1 MQAFRGGRGVRFPV
15 SGHRSKIDRESE
27 KKNAGGT
34 GVRETASGDGMSF
47 SVGDKK
53 KCLRRYHMN
62 EALKEVRT
70 RAGNRGLRGQ
80 F

>member
-15 SGHRSKIDRESE
+15 SGHRSKTDRESE
-27 KKNAGGT
+27 KNNAGGT

-53 KCLRRYHMN
+53 MSEKIPHERSP
-62 EALKEVRT
+62 EGGEDT
-70 RAGNRGLRGQ
+70 SG
-80 F
+80 